1 MNGWVQVPGSIRSR
15 GMTVGFERF
24 DVVINVVINAVLT
37 IIRLLFYIYL
47 QRRLGSFFR
56 FKSLQLVLTIYDKH
70 INDL

>member
-1 MNGWVQVPGSIRSR
+1 
-15 GMTVGFERF
+15 MTVGFERF

-47 QRRLGSFFR
+47 QRRLSSFFR